1 MSNEDWTI
9 CPRTTNAVEAQNKL
23 SNPNSALLIVAL
35 EHWYREDKKA
45 SFTTV
50 CASFGITTGVT
61 PEKRATM
68 NEKKRR
74 NRMKLKVTMSSDC
87 DDGEQP
93 TTSTGKSKRK
103 NEESTRQSRRM
114 KVQNEETKNVGVNSD

>member
-1 MSNEDWTI
+1 
-9 CPRTTNAVEAQNKL
+9 
-23 SNPNSALLIVAL
+23 
-35 EHWYREDKKA
+35 
-45 SFTTV
+45 
-50 CASFGITTGVT
+50 
-61 PEKRATM
+61 
-68 NEKKRR
+68 
-74 NRMKLKVTMSSDC
+74 MKLKVTMSSDC